1 MHDLVPAPHLFLK
14 EGFDLGIKWG
24 WGKGFGRIFWWF
36 PSKSPKASNGRR
48 RKTLR
53 IEDDVQVPLV
63 SKKLLRL
70 RYLEMVFFFFL
81 ISEKKISKW
90 AVGVDCEVG

>member
-24 WGKGFGRIFWWF
+24 WGKGFGRIFLVVSLQK
-36 PSKSPKASNGRR
+36 SKGFEWGKEEDAG
-48 RKTLR
+48 KELR

-63 SKKLLRL
+63 SRKLLRL
-70 RYLEMVFFFFL
+70 RYLEMVFSF
-81 ISEKKISKW
+81 S
-90 AVGVDCEVG
+90 